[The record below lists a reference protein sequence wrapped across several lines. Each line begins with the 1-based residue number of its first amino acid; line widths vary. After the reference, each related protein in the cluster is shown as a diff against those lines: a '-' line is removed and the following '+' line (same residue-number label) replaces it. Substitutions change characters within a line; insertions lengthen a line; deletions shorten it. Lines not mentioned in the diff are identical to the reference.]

1 MPRRQWPEHLVPKAE
16 KSIENILDGSHKKTC
31 YVESRN
37 MKVTYPENYIKAKY
51 DIFQTT

>member
-1 MPRRQWPEHLVPKAE
+1 MPRRQWPEHLVPKA
-16 KSIENILDGSHKKTC
+16 KKPIENILDGTHNKNV
-31 YVESRN
+31 YVELRI